1 MTKKF
6 VLPLLAALPALLSSC
21 SREVP
26 IDRYQRLSFNSY
38 DECLRYYRPQIAQ
51 GLQNPCYR
59 DTPTSSGFAYIHGPY
74 FYNMGATTRYMGYS
88 SSGAPLGTGLTY
100 NSKSGRYGSFKAG
113 GTSRGGF
120 TSSSRGSGSSGSYG
134 G

>member
-1 MTKKF
+1 MSKKF
-6 VLPLLAALPALLSSC
+6 VLPMLAALPALLASC

-38 DECLRYYRPQIAQ
+38 DECLQHYRPQIAQ

-59 DTPTSSGFAYIHGPY
+59 GTPTSSGFTYIHGPY
-74 FYNMGATTRYMGYS
+74 FYNTGATTRYVGYTS
-88 SSGAPLGTGLTY
+88 TGTPSGTGLTY
-100 NSKSGRYGSFKAG
+100 NRKSGRYGSFKAG

-120 TSSSRGSGSSGSYG
+120 ASSGRGSGSFG